1 MLIGRMH
8 AACKHQ
14 KPRLPS
20 LRKFRVKIC
29 SLARTRVLRVRDGVF
44 SSLVSRLAVTGVP
57 SDGLGEL
64 IVPKKSRL
72 QFWVVSLRTAFGVR
86 HGCQVRIY
94 YPLERL
100 RHGRS
105 ETDAQV
111 FDYSVLR

>member
-44 SSLVSRLAVTGVP
+44 SSLVSRLAVHRRAFRWAWGV
-57 SDGLGEL
+57 DRT
-64 IVPKKSRL
+64 KKVEL
-72 QFWVVSLRTAFGVR
+72 QFWVVWLRTAFGVR